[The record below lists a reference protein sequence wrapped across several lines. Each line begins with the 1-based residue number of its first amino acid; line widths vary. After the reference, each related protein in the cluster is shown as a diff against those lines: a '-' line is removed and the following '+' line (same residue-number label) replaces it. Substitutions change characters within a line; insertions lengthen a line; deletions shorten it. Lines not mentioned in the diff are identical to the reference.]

1 MNRVVVLVDA
11 GYFWVQVGHVLH
23 GTKSQRD
30 TIQIDYAALRQE
42 LLEQTAAQF
51 PNSDLLRVCW
61 YDGPGPN
68 GTKSTSHFAIDEL
81 DDFKLRLGTRN
92 SSGNQKAVDGLIIAD
107 LISLAQSKAVSSA
120 ILVSGDADLTPG
132 VTAAQSLGIRVHLLS
147 IGPTSATSPMLRS
160 EVDFKANLADAT
172 VEKFAS
178 KAVAIAVACNTT
190 EPTPATTSAPAAAEA
205 PAQVTTTAAA
215 ERDVLGEAATTVF
228 ESVGG
233 KDKVELTNGMLP
245 KKIDAQLL
253 KKASKLYGRE
263 LSEDEKRS
271 LRKRFRALLG

>member
-30 TIQIDYAALRQE
+30 TIKIDYAALRQE
-42 LLEQTAAQF
+42 LLEQTTAQF

-107 LISLAQSKAVSSA
+107 LISLAQSKSVSSA

-147 IGPTSATSPMLRS
+147 IGPTTATSPMLRS

-178 KAVAIAVACNTT
+178 KATTVAAACATAAS
-190 EPTPATTSAPAAAEA
+190 TPAAATAPAAAEA
-205 PAQVTTTAAA
+205 PVQAATTAAA
-215 ERDVLGEAATTVF
+215 ERDVLGEAATGVF

-233 KDKVELTNGMLP
+233 KEKVELTNGMLP

-271 LRKRFRALLG
+271 LRQRFRALLG